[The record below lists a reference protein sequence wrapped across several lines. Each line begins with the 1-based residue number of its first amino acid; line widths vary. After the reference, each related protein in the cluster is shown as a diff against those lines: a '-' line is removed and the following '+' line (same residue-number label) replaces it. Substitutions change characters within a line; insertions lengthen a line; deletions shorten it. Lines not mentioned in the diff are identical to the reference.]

1 MRIESVSE
9 ENRFPVAS
17 NGDPARQMFEIIP
30 HATNPLPVV
39 PRCIYCEAAGT
50 VVVRAIDSSADIT
63 LTLTQGQI
71 LPLRV
76 GWVRSAGTTAQI
88 YGML

>member
-17 NGDPARQMFEIIP
+17 NGDPARQMFQIVP

-39 PRCIYCEAAGT
+39 PRSIYCDVAGT
-50 VVVRAIDSSADIT
+50 VVLRAIDSAADIT
-63 LTLTQGQI
+63 LNMVQGQI
-71 LPLRV
+71 LPLQA
-76 GWVRSAGTTAQI
+76 GWVRAAGTTAQI